1 MILGKVLLSYSLPA
15 ADPHAGGTPPQG
27 TRLELTVLI
36 VAILKE
42 AMLTYPG
49 NIDFET
55 GVSNAFTPLKYA
67 IDRGIYEQFMLQ
79 PLEEPWPSS
88 C

>member
-1 MILGKVLLSYSLPA
+1 MVKSYSPIPFLQLIHMLEAP
-15 ADPHAGGTPPQG
+15 PPQG